1 MINKFYKI
9 IHNKFSRFFKFI
21 FFIRY
26 LLSIFF
32 VSIVLFLSI
41 PHFFDYKKKEDLIKN
56 YLANI
61 YELEIQKMGEI
72 KFRSFPVP
80 HYEILNLFTKV
91 HSEESNLKIKKLLI
105 YPKLTGIYNFK
116 NFKIERIKLEN
127 NDMEV
132 NLGDMKF
139 LQKLFFNPEKKMRFE
154 NLNINITDKNK
165 EIIILKNIN
174 FKNYGYKKNKI
185 DGFVFNEKF
194 KASLLDNP
202 TIINFKIL
210 KTGIKTKLQITEKN
224 KDSYVTGIFEGKILN
239 SNFKLNFFY
248 NKNLIKFDKF
258 YFRDKKI
265 SLDSQGYLQLKPFSK
280 IKISSEVNNI
290 DKKIFN
296 KLDIT
301 YLLQFKNLIK
311 KINSQNEI
319 NFKSK
324 RFSSDLINDF
334 YLKTDLAY
342 GRLLIS
348 KNFSISKTNF
358 ICESNINLLDQFPI
372 LYFECS
378 IKSPDKK
385 DLLKKFE
392 INYKTK
398 NEALNFLVNGNLN
411 IKNNKINFNTIKL
424 ENQIEINAEDL
435 QFLKSSFENILFDEK
450 FIRIF
455 NLSKIKKFISEIS

>member
-1 MINKFYKI
+1 MDI
-9 IHNKFSRFFKFI
+9 
-21 FFIRY
+21 
-26 LLSIFF
+26 
-32 VSIVLFLSI
+32 
-41 PHFFDYKKKEDLIKN
+41 
-56 YLANI
+56 
-61 YELEIQKMGEI
+61 
-72 KFRSFPVP
+72 
-80 HYEILNLFTKV
+80 
-91 HSEESNLKIKKLLI
+91 
-105 YPKLTGIYNFK
+105 
-116 NFKIERIKLEN
+116 
-127 NDMEV
+127 
-132 NLGDMKF
+132 
-139 LQKLFFNPEKKMRFE
+139 
-154 NLNINITDKNK
+154 
-165 EIIILKNIN
+165 
-174 FKNYGYKKNKI
+174 KKNKI

-280 IKISSEVNNI
+280 IEISSEVNNI

-358 ICESNINLLDQFPI
+358 ICASNINLLDQFPI